1 MAEWKLADAENIR
14 ANLTKAQEDEISM
27 LYREVYLS
35 TRKQMLA
42 IPKDGTTSQK
52 IQKQYLD
59 KLHKQL
65 DEAYKSLGVGLEKQ
79 LKKEAKKAAEGV
91 VDESSAF
98 VKKAGF
104 SVEGA
109 YSFVPKDIVNAI
121 VTGKVYGGDWS
132 LNGAIWSDINKHQS
146 DISKVIAEGV
156 AANKSAYDIAKD
168 LEKYVDP
175 KAKKEWDWSKVYP
188 GTSKKVDY
196 NAQRLARTMVSHAYQ
211 QSLERVCK
219 NNPFVDG
226 FIWQS
231 AHSDRVCPICAER
244 DGQFFKKG
252 DLPLD
257 HPNGMCTFIAS
268 IEGSM
273 TDVANRLGD
282 WVNGKDDPE
291 LDKWMQDMTGK
302 KMAPVFNEAQNKW
315 LKPLGYSPENMP
327 SNFKEFAMGLSFDQ
341 QSELLSLAGGTWS
354 SPHPYQLMEV
364 YYKQNLMSV
373 RNGVVPVKKEPTLKT
388 AFDRAAIDSMFSKQS
403 RTIRGDLDEAAS
415 KWWSKLTED
424 ERYAVRQYTGSSY
437 VPMNNHL
444 RGIKKGDSTV
454 KSWIKDCK
462 SALSKASSPMDIV
475 VGRGSGT
482 RSLIGMLGNPIG
494 MSDAAD
500 SFGLAD
506 WVRENKDSLIGS
518 VASDGGFLSTTPYE
532 GGGFTGDIT
541 YRIFVP
547 KGSPGAYVDAYS
559 KHTGEEEFLLQ
570 SGGKFRITDI
580 KPSHKS
586 NNKVTVYMEY
596 IKPEK

>member
-91 VDESSAF
+91 VGESSEF

-109 YSFVPKDIVNAI
+109 YSFVPKDIVNAL
-121 VTGKVYGGDWS
+121 VTGQVYGGDWS
-132 LNGAIWSDINKHQS
+132 LSGAIWSDINKHQS

-156 AANKSAYDIAKD
+156 AANRSAYNIAKD

-282 WVNGKDDPE
+282 WVNGKDDPD

-341 QSELLSLAGGTWS
+341 QSELLALAGGTWG
-354 SPHPYQLMEV
+354 SPHPYQLMEA
-364 YYKQNLMSV
+364 YYKQSLMSV

-388 AFDRAAIDSMFSKQS
+388 SFDRAAIDSMFSKQS

-415 KWWSKLTED
+415 KWWDKLTED
-424 ERYAVRQYTGSSY
+424 ERYAVRKYTGSSY

-482 RSLIGMLGNPIG
+482 RSLRGMLGDPSG
-494 MSDAAD
+494 MLDAAND
-500 SFGLAD
+500 YSLAD
-506 WVRENKDSLIGS
+506 WARKNKDKVIGS
-518 VASDGGFLSTTPYE
+518 VASDNGFLSTTPYE
-532 GGGFTGDIT
+532 GGGFSGDIT
-541 YRIFVP
+541 YRILVP

-559 KHTGEEEFLLQ
+559 KHMGEQEFLLQ
-570 SGGKFRITDI
+570 AGGKFRVTDI
-580 KPSHKS
+580 EPGYG
-586 NNKVTVYMEY
+586 NELTVYMEY

>member
-27 LYREVYLS
+27 LYRKVYLS

-65 DEAYKSLGVGLEKQ
+65 NEAYKSLGVGLEKEI
-79 LKKEAKKAAEGV
+79 KKNAEKAAQAV
-91 VDESSAF
+91 VDGNSTAIDKVGLSI
-98 VKKAGF
+98 
-104 SVEGA
+104 EGA
-109 YSFVPKDIVNAI
+109 YSFVPKDVVNAL

-132 LNGAIWSDINKHQS
+132 LSGAIWSDINKHQS

-175 KAKKEWDWSKVYP
+175 KAKKEWNWSKVYP

-257 HPNGMCTFIAS
+257 HPNGMCTFIAN

-273 TDVANRLGD
+273 TDVANRIGD
-282 WVNGKDDPE
+282 WVNGKADPD
-291 LDKWMQDMTGK
+291 LDKWYRDLMQGNVKKAKNKNSDQLKKVYKPVKVGTSAFDSFDAYYRKAYEGLDDRYPDMYRAIYESYTGGEYLAMNKLLREGIFDKDLLVELANEKELREEIEHAKNAICGIKCPKDITVYRGASSLGDIAGNTKGSTYRSKGFLSSTIDK
-302 KMAPVFNEAQNKW
+302 KAYE
-315 LKPLGYSPENMP
+315 GYDGST
-327 SNFKEFAMGLSFDQ
+327 FKEFGDV
-341 QSELLSLAGGTWS
+341 EI
-354 SPHPYQLMEV
+354 E
-364 YYKQNLMSV
+364 
-373 RNGVVPVKKEPTLKT
+373 
-388 AFDRAAIDSMFSKQS
+388 
-403 RTIRGDLDEAAS
+403 IR
-415 KWWSKLTED
+415 
-424 ERYAVRQYTGSSY
+424 
-437 VPMNNHL
+437 
-444 RGIKKGDSTV
+444 
-454 KSWIKDCK
+454 
-462 SALSKASSPMDIV
+462 
-475 VGRGSGT
+475 
-482 RSLIGMLGNPIG
+482 
-494 MSDAAD
+494 
-500 SFGLAD
+500 
-506 WVRENKDSLIGS
+506 
-518 VASDGGFLSTTPYE
+518 
-532 GGGFTGDIT
+532 
-541 YRIFVP
+541 VP
-547 KGSPGAYVDAYS
+547 KGYDKGAFIHSISMQWDEY
-559 KHTGEEEFLLQ
+559 EFL
-570 SGGKFRITDI
+570 FAPDTDFDVVEI
-580 KPSHKS
+580 SK
-586 NNKVTVYMEY
+586 NKVVLLA
-596 IKPEK
+596 K